1 MNLQR
6 AWFAIALCALALG
19 TWRSADDVG
28 IKDLGRLTQ
37 GTSADLLRFRKD
49 RTKRLQDF
57 TTLEAVVSRGKLCRQ
72 REMLESLEAWRAF
85 YKNSIV
91 DFVAQAVAK
100 QKMKAP
106 VKSDSFL

>member
-1 MNLQR
+1 VNLQR
-6 AWFAIALCALALG
+6 AWFAIALCALAHG
-19 TWRSADDVG
+19 TWRSADGVG

-37 GTSADLLRFRKD
+37 GAPADLLIFRQD
-49 RTKRLQDF
+49 STKSLQDF

-72 REMLESLEAWRAF
+72 RDLLESLEAWRAF
-85 YKNSIV
+85 YENSVV

-106 VKSDSFL
+106 MKSDSFL